1 MSDASSAAG
10 VLASTS
16 QESAGNPAGRRKS
29 SSVRVALAAMVGTAI
44 EAFDFLIYGT
54 AAALVFNQLFFPT
67 FDPVTGTLAAFGAF
81 ASGLVARPIGGI
93 LFGHFG
99 DRIGRKAMLT
109 LSLMMMGIC
118 TVLIGLLP
126 TYASIGVWAT
136 VLLVVLRIAQGLS
149 FGGELGGAMLM
160 AVEHAPAKSRG
171 FFGSLPQA
179 GAPIGLL
186 LATGAFAMVNVLPNE
201 SFMSWGWR
209 LPFLAS
215 AALIV
220 VGLYIRYTVGESP
233 EFDKVKKSRKT
244 SALPASEVLRKH
256 WRPLLMTIGGKL
268 GEVTLFYTIVVFSIS
283 YATMNL
289 GFSRADALN
298 AVLLGSVVQLVS
310 IPFFGWLADKVGARC
325 LYIVGTVLLLLM
337 APWLFMAIGSGSL
350 AAYTTAVVIALGLNY
365 AIIFAPQSSLYS
377 VQFPTELRYSGMS
390 IGIQL
395 AAAFGGGMAPLI
407 ATGLVSSYGDIQPVG
422 IYIALLGLIGA
433 ASAWFMRPVVVVG
446 RVRKAPAIG
455 E

>member
-1 MSDASSAAG
+1 MSNTTSVAG
-10 VLASTS
+10 PGSLRT
-16 QESAGNPAGRRKS
+16 ESPPRQRSS
-29 SSVRVALAAMVGTAI
+29 SSVRVAMAAMVGTAI

-81 ASGLVARPIGGI
+81 ASGLIARPLGGL

-109 LSLMMMGIC
+109 LSLLLMGIC

-136 VLLVVLRIAQGLS
+136 VLLVVLRVAQGLS

-186 LATGAFAMVNVLPNE
+186 MATAAFSMVNLLPNE
-201 SFMSWGWR
+201 SFLSWGWR
-209 LPFLAS
+209 VPFLAS
-215 AALIV
+215 ALLIV

-233 EFDKVKKSRKT
+233 EFEAVKNKRKT
-244 SALPASEVLRKH
+244 STLPAAEVLKRH
-256 WRPLLMTIGGKL
+256 WRTLLMTIGGKL

-289 GFSRADALN
+289 GFSRGDALN
-298 AVLLGSVVQLVS
+298 AVLIGSALQLFS
-310 IPFFGWLADKVGARC
+310 IPFFGWLADKVGARR
-325 LYIVGTVLLLLM
+325 
-337 APWLFMAIGSGSL
+337 
-350 AAYTTAVVIALGLNY
+350 
-365 AIIFAPQSSLYS
+365 IIFSAVCCSL
-377 VQFPTELRYSGMS
+377 
-390 IGIQL
+390 
-395 AAAFGGGMAPLI
+395 
-407 ATGLVSSYGDIQPVG
+407 
-422 IYIALLGLIGA
+422 
-433 ASAWFMRPVVVVG
+433 
-446 RVRKAPAIG
+446 
-455 E
+455 

>member
-1 MSDASSAAG
+1 M
-10 VLASTS
+10 
-16 QESAGNPAGRRKS
+16 
-29 SSVRVALAAMVGTAI
+29 AAMVGTAI

-81 ASGLVARPIGGI
+81 ASGLIARPIGGL

-109 LSLMMMGIC
+109 LSLLLMGIC

-186 LATGAFAMVNVLPNE
+186 MATAAFSMVNLLPNE
-201 SFMSWGWR
+201 SFLNWGWR

-215 AALIV
+215 ALLIV

-233 EFDKVKKSRKT
+233 EFEAVKNKRKT
-244 SALPASEVLRKH
+244 STLPAAEVLKRH

-283 YATMNL
+283 YATMSL
-289 GFSRADALN
+289 GFSRGDALN
-298 AVLLGSVVQLVS
+298 AVLIGSAIQLFS
-310 IPFFGWLADKVGARC
+310 IPFFGWIADKVGARRI
-325 LYIVGTVLLLLM
+325 YVFGSVLLAVM
-337 APWLFMAIGSGSL
+337 APFLFKAIGSGSVV
-350 AAYTTAVVIALGLNY
+350 AYTVAVVIALSLNY
-365 AIIFAPQSSLYS
+365 AIIFGPQSSLYS
-377 VQFPTELRYSGMS
+377 VQFPIELRYSGMS

-395 AAAFGGGMAPLI
+395 AAAMGGGMAPLI
-407 ATGLVSSYGDIQPVG
+407 ATGLVSAYGDIQPVG
-422 IYIALLGLIGA
+422 FYIAALGLIGA
-433 ASAWFMRPVVVVG
+433 VSAWFMRGDVH
-446 RVRKAPAIG
+446 PAHT